1 MSSSKALRNTVVGL
15 ATVAGVVV
23 LAIVA
28 ANAVDA
34 PPSPTAQRLMARL
47 QAPPPPEPAA
57 ASNGYLWLLGLHA
70 PPGVDPLAWG
80 QDHLRQLRT
89 VATLQREEHALDP
102 PDAGALSRPGEALAP
117 RPQSRALRLAQGQL
131 ARFDAPPQEVPWCRP
146 EAAPCLP
153 TVAQRQAEFTERHA
167 QSQVFLGRVT
177 QMHAAPVVDE
187 VYRPVAFDAPV
198 PSLAGLSRAQQ
209 AVFLAAA
216 LQADRGDAAGA
227 AQLLQGDA
235 AFQRRM
241 LAGAHGLVLK
251 MVANTHLARNL
262 LFSHELLRRPGVPRE
277 AVARYLAVAGPAL
290 TPEERRL
297 TIALEHEALLSLP
310 MFEADAMRR
319 RQTDSLGSLGMRLFY
334 QPQRTINCHVA
345 GFEPAWAL
353 DRLPS
358 RDMPRGLADYPRQR
372 AAHAQTPWYG
382 YAINPVGRILC
393 TIGSPNYAAYI
404 GRQHDLEALRRA
416 VALSLSADP
425 GSPDTLAALSRQPA
439 FANPY
444 TGQPFDIDAAGHTLR
459 FRPLTPQAGW
469 AAKMGGV
476 IARGG

>member
-1 MSSSKALRNTVVGL
+1 MPSSKVLRNIVVGL
-15 ATVAGVVV
+15 ATVAG
-23 LAIVA
+23 LAALGVVA

-34 PPSPTAQRLMARL
+34 SPSPTAQRLMARL

-57 ASNGYLWLLGLHA
+57 ATNGYLWMLGLHA
-70 PPGVDPLAWG
+70 PPGVAPLAWG
-80 QDHLRQLRT
+80 QDHLRQLHA
-89 VATLQREEHALDP
+89 VAALQQEEQARNP
-102 PDAGALSRPGEALAP
+102 PDAEATSSPDDAPAHRPT
-117 RPQSRALRLAQGQL
+117 SRARQLALGQL

-153 TVAQRQAEFTERHA
+153 TLAQRQAEFTERHA
-167 QSQVFLGRVT
+167 QSEVFLGRVV
-177 QMHAAPVVDE
+177 QMHAAPVFDE
-187 VYRPVAFDAPV
+187 TFRPVSFDAPL

-241 LAGAHGLVLK
+241 LAGARSLVLK

-262 LFSHELLRRPGVPRE
+262 LFSHELLRQPGVPRE
-277 AVARYLAVAGPAL
+277 TVARYLAVAGPAL
-290 TPEERRL
+290 TSEERSL
-297 TIALEHEALLSLP
+297 TPALEHEALLSLP
-310 MFEADAMRR
+310 LFNADAMRR
-319 RQTDSLGSLGMRLFY
+319 QADPVSGVGMRLFY
-334 QPQRTINCHVA
+334 QPQRTINCHLA

-353 DRLPS
+353 DRLPP
-358 RDMPRGLADYPRQR
+358 RDMPQGMADYPRQM
-372 AAHAQTPWYG
+372 ATHAQTPWYG
-382 YAINPVGRILC
+382 QAINPVGRILC
-393 TIGSPNYAAYI
+393 GIGSPNYAAYI

-416 VALSLSADP
+416 VALSLSADHRP
-425 GSPDTLAALSRQPA
+425 PDALATLSRQPA
-439 FANPY
+439 FANPF
-444 TGQPFDIDAAGHTLR
+444 TGQPFDIDAAGQSLR
-459 FRPLTPQAGW
+459 FQPLAPQSGW